1 MTIIKSFKRQS
12 ADFKL
17 NRFYYDWAVII
28 GSTLTRRPFFLAS
41 ANKPASVCLLH
52 SPMLCLNYEINNRLR
67 RVLTAGKNYL
77 IVTGTALT
85 QPLRIGSSTL
95 KPTRLNA
102 IALICSLQVKNRHE
116 LGEPERTVQ
125 YGRGNIA
132 AKILLKLCIILPG
145 EILTK
150 SFTALTLQNSFPV
163 HQVSAGRYISP
174 VNGLMVF

>member
-1 MTIIKSFKRQS
+1 M
-12 ADFKL
+12 
-17 NRFYYDWAVII
+17 
-28 GSTLTRRPFFLAS
+28 AS

-102 IALICSLQVKNRHE
+102 IALICSLQVQNRHE

-125 YGRGNIA
+125 YGDITQALHHITGRDPDRIVYGADTSEQFPCASGQRGP
-132 AKILLKLCIILPG
+132 LYLP
-145 EILTK
+145 
-150 SFTALTLQNSFPV
+150 S
-163 HQVSAGRYISP
+163 
-174 VNGLMVF
+174 